1 VRPVPGAAFAGMFRR
16 SPVELPIDAEGVGI
30 IMWLL
35 ADIRAE
41 LVGIHMLLKDENDGG
56 ETDQNS

>member
-1 VRPVPGAAFAGMFRR
+1 VWFGRPSA
-16 SPVELPIDAEGVGI
+16 ELPINDEDVRT

-41 LVGIHMLLKDENDGG
+41 LVAIHRLLEDEEDG
-56 ETDQNS
+56 EEAL

>member
-1 VRPVPGAAFAGMFRR
+1 MFRR
-16 SPVELPIDAEGVGI
+16 AQVELPIDSEGVGT

-41 LVGIHMLLKDENDGG
+41 LAAIHLLLEDDDGEEG
-56 ETDQNS
+56 EEDS

>member
-1 VRPVPGAAFAGMFRR
+1 MFRR

>member
-1 VRPVPGAAFAGMFRR
+1 MFKR
-16 SPVELPIDAEGVGI
+16 SPVELPIDSDGVRT

-41 LVGIHMLLKDENDGG
+41 LVAIHRLLEDDDDGEEN
-56 ETDQNS
+56 T